1 MRISDWSSDVCSSD
15 LAARAYLGIRENND
29 LIEAARFHQMT
40 HRCALLVS
48 GQRIGDPRYRVGR
61 GIARG
66 HFAFDGVC
74 QEATAISEV
83 RRGGRGCVSP
93 WRYRGSPCYEKK
105 K

>member
-29 LIEAARFHQMT
+29 LIEAARFHQMN

-48 GQRIGDPRYRVGR
+48 GQRIGDLRYRVGR

-66 HFAFDGVC
+66 HFDFDGVF
-74 QEATAISEV
+74 QEATAQLANQI
-83 RRGGRGCVSP
+83 GRASCRESVCQSV
-93 WRYRGSPCYEKK
+93 
-105 K
+105 